1 VLALVLLGAFLLAA
15 ALALLLEHIHAGFRS
30 SDQVEDAT
38 GLKVLAVVPAVV
50 RGGWLRQ
57 TPRLIARYVLKR
69 PSSSFAEALNSL
81 RIGLLTLDG
90 REPPKSILFTSSY
103 PGEGKT
109 TLAIAFARLLAR
121 QGRKVILVDA
131 DVRRAHVD
139 DAVELRPRAGL
150 IELLAREAALPEVLA
165 QDPLS
170 PLTIIAAGRGKA
182 KVQTIIDQAALSRLV
197 TQLGQSYDFVVI
209 DGAPILVVSDV
220 RILARVV
227 DATLFV
233 VRWSE
238 TAQGDVRSALAQL
251 ADAGARV
258 AGVVLNAVDIR
269 RYAGYEYRN
278 PRAYVRAYSRYYRS

>member
-1 VLALVLLGAFLLAA
+1 
-15 ALALLLEHIHAGFRS
+15 
-30 SDQVEDAT
+30 
-38 GLKVLAVVPAVV
+38 
-50 RGGWLRQ
+50 
-57 TPRLIARYVLKR
+57 
-69 PSSSFAEALNSL
+69 
-81 RIGLLTLDG
+81 LTLDG